1 MNSVTENRLPQL
13 NAVFPLLEPRRFGMS
28 GWYQAA
34 GFHVTTAGLWR
45 LWVSGV
51 GRGERYART

>member
-1 MNSVTENRLPQL
+1 MG
-13 NAVFPLLEPRRFGMS
+13 PRRFGMS
-28 GWYQAA
+28 AWYQAD
-34 GFHVTTAGLWR
+34 GFRVTTVGRWQ

>member
-1 MNSVTENRLPQL
+1 MNSVTVNNRLPQL
-13 NAVFPLLEPRRFGMS
+13 RGIPLLAPRRFGMS

>member
-1 MNSVTENRLPQL
+1 M
-13 NAVFPLLEPRRFGMS
+13 VFPLLEPRRFGMS
-28 GWYQAA
+28 AWYQAA